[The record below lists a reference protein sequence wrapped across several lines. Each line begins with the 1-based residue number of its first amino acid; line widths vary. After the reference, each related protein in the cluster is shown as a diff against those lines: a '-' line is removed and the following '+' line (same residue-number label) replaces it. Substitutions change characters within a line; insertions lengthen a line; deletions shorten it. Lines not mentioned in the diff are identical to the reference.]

1 MVTRP
6 KIRLL
11 RYLIPVIIVLALFF
25 CFRRCDNQQKQPLP
39 PRDYAD
45 IIREGVLRV
54 ATEYNSIS
62 FYVDSDTV
70 SGFHYELIQAF
81 ARDKGL
87 RVDISPYMSFEDRL
101 RGLSED
107 RYDVIAYGILAT
119 SKLKDSLLLT
129 SPIVLNKQVL
139 VQRKATGENDSLY
152 IRSQLDLAQKTL
164 HVIKGSP
171 SILRIQNLGNEIGDT
186 IYIKEIEKYGS
197 EQLISLVAHGDIDY
211 AVCDESIAR
220 AAADS
225 LPQIDINTAISFTQ
239 FYSWAVSKQ
248 APVLLDSLNAW
259 LDRFQKEEEYQ
270 KIYKKYYDKK

>member
-1 MVTRP
+1 MVSRP
-6 KIRLL
+6 KLRLF
-11 RYLIPVIIVLALFF
+11 RYLVPVIVVLAFISS
-25 CFRRCDNQQKQPLP
+25 FRQCGKQEKPAGH
-39 PRDYAD
+39 PRDYAAIAKEG
-45 IIREGVLRV
+45 IIRV

-87 RVDISPYMSFEDRL
+87 KAE
-101 RGLSED
+101 LSEG

-129 SPIVLNKQVL
+129 SPIFLNKQVL
-139 VQRKATGENDSLY
+139 VQRKETGENDSLY
-152 IRSQLDLAQKTL
+152 IRTQLDLAQRTL
-164 HVIKGSP
+164 HVVKGSP

-186 IYIKEIEKYGS
+186 IYIKEIDKYGS
-197 EQLISLVAHGDIDY
+197 EQLISMVAHGDIDY
-211 AVCDESIAR
+211 AVCDESIAL

-248 APVLLDSLNAW
+248 SPALLDSLNTW
-259 LDRFQKEEEYQ
+259 LDKFQKEKEYQ
-270 KIYKKYYDKK
+270 KIYKKYYDKE

>member
-11 RYLIPVIIVLALFF
+11 RYLIPVIIVLALLF

-62 FYVDSDTV
+62 FYVDGDTV
-70 SGFHYELIQAF
+70 AGLNYELIQAF
-81 ARDKGL
+81 GRDKGL

-186 IYIKEIEKYGS
+186 IYIKEIEKYGP

-211 AVCDESIAR
+211 AVCDESIAQ

-248 APVLLDSLNAW
+248 SPVLLDSLNAW